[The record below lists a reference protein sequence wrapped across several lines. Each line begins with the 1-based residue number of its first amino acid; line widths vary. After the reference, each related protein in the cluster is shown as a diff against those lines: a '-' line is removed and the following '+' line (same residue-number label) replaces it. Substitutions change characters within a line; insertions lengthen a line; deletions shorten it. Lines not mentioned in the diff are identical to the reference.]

1 MNGHCAQPCN
11 GRYVQREKRTDITPV
26 EQMQVDQSSCVY
38 CGKHSGGH
46 SLFNHC
52 GACTISRYGFEKCQK
67 DRWPYHKELYMAL
80 QSGKMKR
87 MQG

>member
-1 MNGHCAQPCN
+1 MNGHCAQPCAH

-52 GACTISRYGFEKCQK
+52 GACTISRYGSEKCQK
-67 DRWPYHKELYMAL
+67 DHWPYHKELCMAL
-80 QSGKMKR
+80 QVEK
-87 MQG
+87 